1 VAAAR
6 EALERSDALLV
17 VGSSLMVYSG
27 LRFVQWAHAAGLPVA
42 ALNHGRTR
50 ADELLTLK
58 VQHDCAQ
65 ALAFLEDGVT
75 A

>member
-1 VAAAR
+1 
-6 EALERSDALLV
+6 
-17 VGSSLMVYSG
+17 MVYSG